1 MILEEFLALPGAP
14 CIRVRVAPMGQAY
27 DELEVDQA
35 VFEERKDE
43 LRDYCHSLG
52 DVTAYDW
59 RAMRQFTD
67 GNGQM
72 AKLLIV
78 LGELA
83 GAWEMYPPLEN
94 SAGLWNKDHPR
105 VFRMKVFEVPRLVP
119 KPSAGDLETNQV
131 CFCCE
136 RPMGPTDSRVH
147 DLVASPSEPKMC
159 VECIAEGCE
168 LEGDC
173 HVFPEKKA
181 EERQQRRAAAE
192 EDESD
197 GPPPG
202 LEAYLKQFE

>member
-1 MILEEFLALPGAP
+1 
-14 CIRVRVAPMGQAY
+14 MGQPC
-27 DELEVDQA
+27 DEVEVDQLA
-35 VFEERKDE
+35 FEERKDE
-43 LRDYCHSLG
+43 IREFCQSLG

-72 AKLLIV
+72 AKLLIA

-83 GAWEMYPPLEN
+83 GAWKMYPPLEN

-105 VFRMKVFEVPRLVP
+105 VFQMVVFEEPRLVP
-119 KPSAGDLETNQV
+119 KPSAGDLETDQV

-136 RPMGPTDSRVH
+136 RPMGPTDSHVH
-147 DLVASPSEPKMC
+147 DLVASRAEPKMC
-159 VECIAEGCE
+159 VECVVEGCE
-168 LEGDC
+168 LEQGPC

-181 EERQQRRAAAE
+181 EERQQRRAAAQ
-192 EDESD
+192 EDED
-197 GPPPG
+197 GADHPPPG